1 MTISEDTQVWIDGQL
16 YRRDEAK
23 ISVFDHGLLYGD
35 GVFEG
40 IRIYNGKIFLCEEH
54 YARLYEG
61 AHYINLEI
69 PYSKNELIAATE
81 ATVKANN
88 LENGYVRLIVTRGKG
103 DLGIAPTKCERAA
116 VIIIAATIS
125 LYPQSLYESGMAI
138 ITSAVPAT
146 HSEALNPRV
155 KSLNYLNN
163 VMAKMEAIRAGVHE
177 AVMLNH
183 QGHVAEC
190 TGDNI
195 FIVKNRAVKTP
206 AVSACILEGCTRN
219 LVMRIAGEAGY
230 EVLEPDLQRY
240 DLYTADECFLTGTGA
255 EIIPVIDIDGRRIGT
270 GRPGPVT
277 VDLLGRFRK
286 FIAEG

>member
-1 MTISEDTQVWIDGQL
+1 MTISENTQVWIDGKL

-54 YARLYEG
+54 FTRLYEG

-69 PYSKNELIAATE
+69 PYSKNDLIAATE
-81 ATVKANN
+81 ATVKANG

-103 DLGIAPTKCERAA
+103 DLGIAPNKCERAS

-195 FIVKNRAVKTP
+195 FIVKNRVVKTP

-219 LVMRIAGEAGY
+219 LVMRIAADAGY